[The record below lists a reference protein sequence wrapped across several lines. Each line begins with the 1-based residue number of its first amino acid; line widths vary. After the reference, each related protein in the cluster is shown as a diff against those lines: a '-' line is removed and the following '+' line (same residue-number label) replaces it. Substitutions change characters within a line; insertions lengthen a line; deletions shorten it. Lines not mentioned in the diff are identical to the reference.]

1 MSNRRNRK
9 KDNCTLNNEETA
21 HDQLAISEV
30 KEAGK
35 SFGKGK
41 DNSMSSIEDNLSNEQ
56 DPTP

>member
-9 KDNCTLNNEETA
+9 KDNLLNNEETA

-41 DNSMSSIEDNLSNEQ
+41 GDSMSSIEDNLSNEQ